1 LGKNQGNSSTS
12 KGELCLYAFDYA
24 IHSLCVVQVFADATL
39 VFPLLVAE
47 TFARH
52 NGDNKNSPGP
62 KRKKRHIDTNDATAT
77 STCNDDNSSSDMANT
92 GVDTA
97 SCATNVMDGKVYT
110 DCDTSNNN
118 KVDSVGDT
126 KVDMDCDSYG
136 DTKTNM
142 DSDNKFTDTHVNQT
156 KIHEQ

>member
-1 LGKNQGNSSTS
+1 M
-12 KGELCLYAFDYA
+12 
-24 IHSLCVVQVFADATL
+24 FADATL

-62 KRKKRHIDTNDATAT
+62 KRKKRHIDSSDTTAT
-77 STCNDDNSSSDMANT
+77 STCNGDNPSGDMANT

-97 SCATNVMDGKVYT
+97 SCAANVMDDKAYT

-126 KVDMDCDSYG
+126 KVDMDCDSNG
-136 DTKTNM
+136 DTKTKM
-142 DSDNKFTDTHVNQT
+142 DSDNKFTDSHVNQT
-156 KIHEQ
+156 RIHEQ